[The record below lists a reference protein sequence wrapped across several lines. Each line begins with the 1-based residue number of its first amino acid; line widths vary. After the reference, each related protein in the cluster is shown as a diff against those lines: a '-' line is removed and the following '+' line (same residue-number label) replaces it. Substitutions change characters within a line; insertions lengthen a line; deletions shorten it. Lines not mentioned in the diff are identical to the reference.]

1 MSDIWLYHPAEPQ
14 GRIVDTAIV
23 DALMLDGWVKTPR
36 DLPPGLWFGND
47 GTSPSSR
54 IGLGPVSESTP
65 MAAAPVAAPE
75 AEIAVTEEMPSDS
88 EDPRWK
94 DMTRLELIAFAKNTY
109 NEAIPQSFRRAEI
122 IAKLKTFEE
131 L

>member
-14 GRIVDTAIV
+14 GRIVDTSIV
-23 DALMLDGWVKTPR
+23 ETLMLEGWVKTPR

-47 GTSPSSR
+47 GTSPAVR
-54 IGLGPVSESTP
+54 IAMEPVSEPSP
-65 MAAAPVAAPE
+65 VAAAPVAAPE
-75 AEIAVTEEMPSDS
+75 AEIEATEEMPSDG

-94 DMTRLELIAFAKNTY
+94 DLTRLELIAFAKNTY
-109 NEAIPQSFRRAEI
+109 NEIIPQRFKREEI
-122 IAKLKTFEE
+122 LAKLKTFDD